1 MLQFS
6 MIDIVSFLPA
16 KRKQT
21 SSGWVSFNA
30 PCCTHNGDTQD
41 KRMRGGI
48 KTSPEGFSYH
58 CFNCGYTASFIL
70 GRQLSFK
77 ARKLLEWLGVDTMT
91 IEHINLESLRHRS
104 IHGILEDQTKLIKK
118 IEVEFDDKDLPAGLE
133 LLDRQ
138 AHPDHWQY
146 LIDRN
151 IDPTMY
157 PYMLDSGKT
166 IRPRI
171 VIPFT
176 HKQQIVGNTS
186 RYLDNRTPKYINDMQ
201 PGYVFGLDL
210 QKKNWQYT
218 IVVEGIFDALAID
231 GMAVLH
237 NDINEK
243 QAQLIKNLERE
254 VIVVPDQDEAGLKL
268 IDRAVELGWSVSIPN
283 WPEGV
288 KDVNDAVI
296 KLGKVGTLL
305 TILQSKESSKIKIE
319 IRKKQLAKR
328 LRD

>member
-1 MLQFS
+1 
-6 MIDIVSFLPA
+6 MIDIVSFIPA

-30 PCCTHNGDTQD
+30 PCCVHNGDSQD

-48 KTSPEGFSYH
+48 KTGAEGFSYH
-58 CFNCGYTASFIL
+58 CFNCGYTASFTL
-70 GRQLSFK
+70 GRVLSFK

-104 IHGILEDQTKLIKK
+104 IHGMLEDQAKQVKK
-118 IEVEFDDKDLPAGLE
+118 IEIEFEDKDLPAGLE
-133 LLDRQ
+133 LIDRQ
-138 AHPDHWQY
+138 QHPDHWQY
-146 LIDRN
+146 LIDRA
-151 IDPTMY
+151 IDPTAY
-157 PYMLDSGKT
+157 PYMTDVDNKL
-166 IRPRI
+166 RPRI

-176 HKQQIVGNTS
+176 HNQQIIGNTS
-186 RYLDNRTPKYINDMQ
+186 RYLDNRIPKYINDMQ
-201 PGYVFGLDL
+201 PGYVFGWDL
-210 QKKNWQYT
+210 QKKNWCYT

-231 GMAVLH
+231 GMAVMH

-268 IDRAVELGWSVSIPN
+268 IDRAVELGWAVSIPA
-283 WPEGV
+283 WPEGC
-288 KDVNDAVI
+288 KDVNDTVI
-296 KLGKVGTLL
+296 KLGKVATLL

-319 IRKKQLAKR
+319 IRKKQLAKKIR
-328 LRD
+328 